1 MLTNLLCGLTA
12 VSALYGIYD
21 VRGFAVGAV
30 ICGIHGIILV
40 IECLKDL
47 AS

>member
-1 MLTNLLCGLTA
+1 MSTNLLCGLTA
-12 VSALYGIYD
+12 ASSLYGIYD

-30 ICGIHGIILV
+30 ICGIHGLILV
-40 IECLKDL
+40 IESLKDL